1 MMRMD
6 SQLTLRL
13 PAALAR
19 ALGRLARRRGVVRSQ
34 VVREALEAYL
44 SGPAVPDADA
54 LWRQAAPLV
63 GSMRLKPSGEADELA
78 ARLRAHNWRE

>member
-1 MMRMD
+1 MD

-19 ALGRLARRRGVVRSQ
+19 ALGRLARQRGVVRSQ

-44 SGPAVPDADA
+44 SGPVEADAAA
-54 LWRQAAPLV
+54 LWRQTAPLV
-63 GSMRLKPSGEADELA
+63 GSLHLNPPDESSSLA
-78 ARLRAHNWRE
+78 ARIRAHNWRE